1 LYRRP
6 ALLAGVSMMILA
18 SHPAA
23 AQGMATAAGVAVGIV
38 GLLVGAG
45 AVVFGLGAAR
55 RRDAA
60 ERATEQQKGEA
71 ERLRKALAEVPAAV
85 WRREADGSITAS
97 TALLRLLSLTE
108 TPADIAAIL
117 TPQSAAALESAIG
130 RGKFSLDLATRWG
143 QVLSAEG
150 ALEGGALSIALRDA
164 TQQHDVLRRAEAT
177 QAAAEVQ
184 LSALTQLPVPV
195 WRRDATLDPVWVNDA
210 VGAALEIPPAKVVSE
225 RMEFASTV
233 ERHAARALAMKAR
246 TSGKRQTALRSLV
259 VAGERRRFRVVETPF
274 HEGTLGIA
282 FDATEEDAARA
293 DLKRHIAAHAE
304 VLQNLAT
311 AICVF
316 DAGRR
321 LVLHNRAFA
330 RLWSLEDPF
339 LEQQPTHGE
348 LLEHLREHRR
358 LPEQADW
365 QLWKQQRNELFT
377 TVLEPREELMH
388 LPDERTLRVVTTPHP
403 FGGLLVTYED
413 VTNQF
418 VLERARNT
426 LVAVQRATLDN
437 LYEGVA
443 VFRGDGRLELWN
455 PAFIRIWRL
464 APKLLEG
471 VPHIDEIVDAL
482 RPMLADGE
490 DWETTRTRI
499 TGPFHDR
506 ERTSGRVD
514 TAIGKV
520 IDYATVPLPDGA
532 MLFTFWDVTDSVN
545 VERALIDRNQALQAA
560 DQLKSEFIA
569 NVSHELRTPLNTVI
583 GFGEILVNQ
592 YFGDLNARQRE
603 YAEGILE
610 SSHILLHL
618 IDDILDL
625 ATIEAG
631 HMALAL
637 KPIDVNGLLDG
648 VAKLAR
654 HRARE
659 KELALELECEPDVG
673 LIVADERRIRQV
685 LFNLVS
691 NAIKFTPPGGRIT
704 LAARKAGD
712 EVDLVVSDTGIGIPE
727 EERAIAFDRFS
738 KGRAGHHQQG
748 AGLGLALV
756 KSFIELHGGQID
768 LVSTPDRGTTVTC
781 RLPSRAGQAAA

>member
-1 LYRRP
+1 MVLAASP
-6 ALLAGVSMMILA
+6 ALAQTAAMAGGV
-18 SHPAA
+18 AA
-23 AQGMATAAGVAVGIV
+23 GAVGVLAAGVAV
-38 GLLVGAG
+38 A
-45 AVVFGLGAAR
+45 FGLRAVKQR
-55 RRDAA
+55 KAA
-60 ERATEQQKGEA
+60 ERVAQQHKDENARLHRALTET
-71 ERLRKALAEVPAAV
+71 PAAV
-85 WRREADGSITAS
+85 WRREADGSVTAS
-97 TALLRLLSLTE
+97 AALLRLLSLPE
-108 TPADIAAIL
+108 VPADLTSLL
-117 TPQSAAALESAIG
+117 TPQSASVLEAATQHGS
-130 RGKFSLDLATRWG
+130 FSLELATRWG
-143 QVLSAEG
+143 QMLAVEG
-150 ALEGGALSIALRDA
+150 THENGALSIALRDA
-164 TQQHDVLRRAEAT
+164 TPQHEAARRAEAM
-177 QAAAEVQ
+177 QAAADLQ
-184 LSALTQLPVPV
+184 LSFLMQLPIPV
-195 WRRDATLDPVWVNDA
+195 WRRDAALDPIWVNDA
-210 VGAALEIPPAKVVSE
+210 VGAALEIPPAKVVSD
-225 RMEFASTV
+225 RLEFASSV
-233 ERHAARALAMKAR
+233 ERQAARALAMKAR
-246 TSGKRQTALRSLV
+246 TSGRRQVAMRTLV

-274 HEGTLGIA
+274 RDGTIGIA
-282 FDATEEDAARA
+282 LDATEEDAARA
-293 DLKRHIAAHAE
+293 ELKRHIAAHAE

-311 AICVF
+311 AIVVF

-321 LVLHNRAFA
+321 LILYNRAFA
-330 RLWSLEDPF
+330 RLWSLEDSF

-365 QLWKQQRNELFT
+365 KLWKQQRNELFT

-403 FGGLLVTYED
+403 FGGLLITYED

-464 APKLLEG
+464 EPRMLETA
-471 VPHIDEIVDAL
+471 PHIDEVVAEL
-482 RPMLADGE
+482 RPVLVGSD
-490 DWETTRTRI
+490 DWEKVRSRI
-499 TGPFHDR
+499 TSPFHDR
-506 ERTSGRVD
+506 ERTSGRVE

-545 VERALIDRNQALQAA
+545 VERALIERNQALQAA

-637 KPIDVNGLLDG
+637 KPIDVQAMLDG

-659 KELALELECEPDVG
+659 KELTLELECEPDIGVM
-673 LIVADERRIRQV
+673 VADERRIRQV

-704 LAARKAGD
+704 LGAKRSGD
-712 EVDLVVSDTGIGIPE
+712 HVDLTVADTGIGIPE

-756 KSFIELHGGQID
+756 KSFVELHGGDVD
-768 LVSTPDRGTTVTC
+768 LVSVPDRGTTVTC